1 MGQHIDSILDSEETN
16 ESDTYHVGSAGEFI
30 IYPFCCLEEQGELK
44 NGSILSTEFDK
55 IDLELD
61 EDDGFE
67 GETLNNCIN
76 SVGNFDIP
84 LSKQTLNLVNISY
97 LPGTTSRAN
106 GNRCILVTILKKGY
120 IATQLYLS
128 R

>member
-1 MGQHIDSILDSEETN
+1 MFLSLFVKKISIEQQSTSHVSIKLNFHEKINLGQHIDSILDSEETN
-16 ESDTYHVGSAGEFI
+16 ESDTYHMGSVDEFI

-67 GETLNNCIN
+67 GET
-76 SVGNFDIP
+76 F
-84 LSKQTLNLVNISY
+84 K
-97 LPGTTSRAN
+97 
-106 GNRCILVTILKKGY
+106 
-120 IATQLYLS
+120 QLYQFGGKF
-128 R
+128 